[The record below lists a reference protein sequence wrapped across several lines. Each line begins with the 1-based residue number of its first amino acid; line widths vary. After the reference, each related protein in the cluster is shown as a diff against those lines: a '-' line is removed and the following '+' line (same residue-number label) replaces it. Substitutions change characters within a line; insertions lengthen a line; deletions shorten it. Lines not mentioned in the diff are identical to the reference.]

1 MIRGHGQVFRREF
14 APIAQIGDVVCLR
27 NQDGFVTD
35 STSEGSPFYV
45 VTAAQSGGHAL
56 GVKGVLGVWCSTAS
70 FAPPYQA
77 DSAATSG
84 NQVNFSIGQGA
95 QVVLNPNALLLLTRQ
110 LMQARFLIRALPDS
124 NLAYPV
130 GSIEDFDV
138 IINSPASVQS
148 WGTQRIKGVLNA
160 RFQDSLGADNYP
172 APIQGVSQQRFLGA
186 PNNPFDGA
194 YRSELFIYSNLGG
207 SITVINNGAAAT
219 TTGGLGLETGV
230 FTFNLFPLPG
240 TVVKDWFLGYD
251 ILRPT
256 TLNLNDVI
264 TIPVAGQSTPKSAGS

>member
-1 MIRGHGQVFRREF
+1 MRGHGLVFRREF
-14 APIAQIGDVVCLR
+14 APIAQIGDIVCLR

-35 STSEGSPFYV
+35 STAEGSPFYV

-56 GVKGVLGVWCSTAS
+56 GTKGVLGIWCSTAN

-77 DSAATSG
+77 DSACVAGS
-84 NQVNFSIGQGA
+84 QLSFSIGVGG
-95 QVVLNPNALLLLTRQ
+95 QVVLNPNAFLLLTRQ
-110 LMQARFLIRALPDS
+110 LMQARFLVRALPDS

-160 RFQDSLGADNYP
+160 RFQDSLGGDNYP
-172 APIQGVSQQRFLGA
+172 APTQGVSQQRFLGT
-186 PNNPFDGA
+186 PNHPFDGA
-194 YRSELFIYSNLGG
+194 FRSELFIYSNLGG
-207 SITVINNGAAAT
+207 SVTLINNGSAAT
-219 TTGGLGLETGV
+219 TTGGAGLEIGA

-240 TVVKDWFLGYD
+240 DVVKDWYLGYD

-256 TLNLNDVI
+256 NLNLNDVI
-264 TIPVAGQSTPKSAGS
+264 PIPVAGQSTPKSAGS